1 MDSPEFVQYDHKLG
15 DYHTVESPSTYH
27 TQTLNGLEK
36 DPNNPDNSFIYHGTP
51 TVNTKSIDA
60 KGIKPNRAGV
70 LSKVNRATTY
80 HNHTY
85 DLAFNSAKEEA
96 RLKNAKDSL
105 IKVFKSSVPTKELK
119 INNNGD
125 ILLHR
130 GVQPHEIVDRILPKI
145 NYTPKVRPE
154 WAKSQSPTVIE
165 VFADPISKSQLDI
178 FGNETPEVPPVENKP
193 IQVQTKVK
201 SAKNP
206 NVPVINPLNEKE
218 HTIMQNLGQHVPA
231 LAGLMQEGIDTHK
244 KLSEIIAKAGGH
256 PDRGEYLFK
265 PKALNHLPFASR
277 LYSQHIA
284 SNRATQ
290 EKRDES
296 INDFKQRLQEAKE
309 YLNNPESDEELAN
322 IKNERETKKK
332 NALESALKKQ
342 AEATARVEAE
352 VPEKL
357 ARMKTYTDNLDFIKT
372 LMPYANPL
380 DPKRDPRWYGTGSND
395 AEQIGTMLH
404 NGVSKEN
411 ITVGKKIHER
421 MEEGGEIKVTPFE
434 RFMQGFGNRHNYD
447 VNSLNEDLKKYA
459 ADKGDAF
466 HSEKIEGL
474 RNDLSKIAAEHS
486 NKLQKAQLDMFG
498 GEAPEVPKVPAN
510 PSEDRMGNLSV
521 DHKQIYNTLTKKQ
534 NSNSITSPERTHLQ
548 RFNQYLKGDISHEQ
562 LKGYIAYKQN
572 EHHTPLFQN
581 APEVPKVEA
590 PVPEQRQVKKTMSE
604 WGDGTSHQDKEDH
617 TLSNEEYMEKHGL
630 RGGGTNVSQTYSDH
644 KKTILQALKEGK
656 EVPEKAYKYYLDSEY
671 HKTFAKE
678 VNKHLKNK
686 WDNRNIKSLL
696 DVPQPTVDN
705 VQAPTEMLSEKEFNK
720 KYKAQHKDVRSKT
733 EDEKLSVKQKILN
746 EGFNQSMNVNA
757 LPIFKKPDNVISK
770 TYGNKKGDIVYL
782 LPKDGVEDKMNGYQV
797 KKGHKPSPSD
807 IIRVEYDHQPTYE
820 AYKNQILNQ
829 ARLQKSQMDMFGEEP
844 PNVPKI
850 EAPATDKAQ
859 FPSVEPKID
868 PVEAPKKKFNYE
880 VLKETEKAMH
890 LKIPSWEATHE
901 GKKSH
906 KQLYHELWIPKSVLA
921 RGDDY
926 AKDFAFQAKEKIRT
940 SNAYQ
945 RRFGKPNPELRATL
959 GEYAPIKEKK
969 TRIVPDE
976 DKAQKMLAEM
986 THRYNGESLERLSI
1000 DGGLSDEDYKLFLA
1014 LRFTTD
1020 HDGKFKNDPLHPMK
1034 TDTYYESPLKKSQ
1047 MDMFGGKPKVD
1058 DIQVKHSENFIK
1070 PEHELTSDN
1079 GTWKLK
1085 GDPTATAKMHKWI
1098 KDKYNKK
1105 EIYTYGGLL
1114 QSGHPLADKIK
1125 ELHGD
1130 DKEPIFDHYN
1140 KITGRESGKPAGV
1153 GETQLR
1159 MSMKD
1164 GGGLPIGDKHFQVPD
1179 LSKEA
1184 KIERDSYPNGIA
1196 LHQALNNGDV
1206 SPELNKWHK
1215 DYKFNS
1221 HHIDKGTIST
1231 ENPEGKKY
1239 ERTLYDKDAG
1249 NFGSVKQTNE
1259 DNLSPEDLEK
1269 YQGLKEKYG
1278 EEPEFDYTHHDRLN
1292 ELKEKANKAYPL
1304 SDKFSP
1310 EDKEVYN
1317 RLQEDKDR
1325 FTRALQEKG
1334 ITAKQKEANQEVL
1347 DDLAH
1352 QESEMHNDYREKL
1365 GLHKNDLTG
1374 EKGFSY
1380 KQELEPEE
1388 KAEYEDLKNRKQ
1400 FSKLHQQYN
1409 QPPEEHHISKLLKYP
1424 MSSNQKT
1431 FDDDHMEEPEEN
1443 ANLFDRNQAQPEP
1456 EVPEKMDV
1464 SEKINAPKQ
1473 TKKVKV
1479 PQISIE
1485 DHFPTVGIRT
1495 PGSLQKVGKEY
1506 GHRPEDSTKEY
1517 KPTSMVDFNGSKYQ
1531 IQSDG
1536 GNYVIAKN
1544 LGTGKVDTIA
1554 KNDLENYP
1562 TDKKVPMVYKQDVEK
1577 FMNQQGDKEMPL
1589 EDIYSGMKFPD
1600 DIKGKE
1606 HIKKKIKM
1614 ALLQLE
1620 HNFDPE
1626 EGHTPIVNRSI
1637 GTPHPKEKDP
1647 REKGIM
1653 YKLAKSMKE
1662 FATQNR
1668 IYIKGRNLIK
1678 SLMIELYPKEKS
1690 IYEKSIESLDILHSL
1705 AELKDQEKS
1714 LSAWLD
1720 NIQAASIKKSATN
1733 LLDLSCSCLD
1743 GTTNRLSTIQSRF
1756 ELLKSM
1762 DDGSFQKFIDEAV
1775 AADEEEEQRTTYRLS
1790 KSYMESEAYKNKQIE
1805 NGNE

>member
-1 MDSPEFVQYDHKLG
+1 MD
-15 DYHTVESPSTYH
+15 
-27 TQTLNGLEK
+27 N
-36 DPNNPDNSFIYHGTP
+36 P
-51 TVNTKSIDA
+51 TVM
-60 KGIKPNRAGV
+60 
-70 LSKVNRATTY
+70 
-80 HNHTY
+80 
-85 DLAFNSAKEEA
+85 
-96 RLKNAKDSL
+96 
-105 IKVFKSSVPTKELK
+105 
-119 INNNGD
+119 
-125 ILLHR
+125 
-130 GVQPHEIVDRILPKI
+130 
-145 NYTPKVRPE
+145 
-154 WAKSQSPTVIE
+154 E
-165 VFADPISKSQLDI
+165 VFADTISKS
-178 FGNETPEVPPVENKP
+178 
-193 IQVQTKVK
+193 
-201 SAKNP
+201 
-206 NVPVINPLNEKE
+206 
-218 HTIMQNLGQHVPA
+218 
-231 LAGLMQEGIDTHK
+231 
-244 KLSEIIAKAGGH
+244 
-256 PDRGEYLFK
+256 
-265 PKALNHLPFASR
+265 
-277 LYSQHIA
+277 
-284 SNRATQ
+284 
-290 EKRDES
+290 
-296 INDFKQRLQEAKE
+296 
-309 YLNNPESDEELAN
+309 
-322 IKNERETKKK
+322 
-332 NALESALKKQ
+332 
-342 AEATARVEAE
+342 
-352 VPEKL
+352 
-357 ARMKTYTDNLDFIKT
+357 
-372 LMPYANPL
+372 
-380 DPKRDPRWYGTGSND
+380 
-395 AEQIGTMLH
+395 
-404 NGVSKEN
+404 
-411 ITVGKKIHER
+411 
-421 MEEGGEIKVTPFE
+421 
-434 RFMQGFGNRHNYD
+434 
-447 VNSLNEDLKKYA
+447 
-459 ADKGDAF
+459 
-466 HSEKIEGL
+466 
-474 RNDLSKIAAEHS
+474 
-486 NKLQKAQLDMFG
+486 QLDMFG

-510 PSEDRMGNLSV
+510 PSADRMNNLSV

-534 NSNSITSPERTHLQ
+534 NSNSITSPEKTHLQ
-548 RFNQYLKGDISHEQ
+548 KFNQYLKGDISHEQ

-590 PVPEQRQVKKTMSE
+590 PVPDQRQVKPETLKQNPTEQKGIKSAWEKNIEALVNPETGLAATISKMDTGEVEKVSFLKRK
-604 WGDGTSHQDKEDH
+604 GLTIEDYKKLDD
-617 TLSNEEYMEKHGL
+617 TEKHNL
-630 RGGGTNVSQTYSDH
+630 QNEWIKSKEFEKHFKKSQT
-644 KKTILQALKEGK
+644 
-656 EVPEKAYKYYLDSEY
+656 
-671 HKTFAKE
+671 
-678 VNKHLKNK
+678 N
-686 WDNRNIKSLL
+686 
-696 DVPQPTVDN
+696 
-705 VQAPTEMLSEKEFNK
+705 
-720 KYKAQHKDVRSKT
+720 
-733 EDEKLSVKQKILN
+733 
-746 EGFNQSMNVNA
+746 
-757 LPIFKKPDNVISK
+757 
-770 TYGNKKGDIVYL
+770 
-782 LPKDGVEDKMNGYQV
+782 
-797 KKGHKPSPSD
+797 
-807 IIRVEYDHQPTYE
+807 
-820 AYKNQILNQ
+820 
-829 ARLQKSQMDMFGEEP
+829 MFGEE
-844 PNVPKI
+844 
-850 EAPATDKAQ
+850 
-859 FPSVEPKID
+859 
-868 PVEAPKKKFNYE
+868 
-880 VLKETEKAMH
+880 
-890 LKIPSWEATHE
+890 
-901 GKKSH
+901 
-906 KQLYHELWIPKSVLA
+906 
-921 RGDDY
+921 
-926 AKDFAFQAKEKIRT
+926 
-940 SNAYQ
+940 
-945 RRFGKPNPELRATL
+945 
-959 GEYAPIKEKK
+959 
-969 TRIVPDE
+969 
-976 DKAQKMLAEM
+976 
-986 THRYNGESLERLSI
+986 
-1000 DGGLSDEDYKLFLA
+1000 
-1014 LRFTTD
+1014 
-1020 HDGKFKNDPLHPMK
+1020 
-1034 TDTYYESPLKKSQ
+1034 
-1047 MDMFGGKPKVD
+1047 PKVD
-1058 DIQVKHSENFIK
+1058 DIQVKPSENFIK

-1085 GDPTATAKMHKWI
+1085 GDPTATAKMHKWL

-1105 EIYTYGGLL
+1105 EIYTYGGLM

-1130 DKEPIFDHYN
+1130 NRSAIFDHYN

-1206 SPELNKWHK
+1206 SPELHKWHK

-1221 HHIDKGTIST
+1221 HHTDKSTIST

-1249 NFGSVKQTNE
+1249 NFGNVKQTKE

-1269 YQGLKEKYG
+1269 YQALKEKYG
-1278 EEPEFDYTHHDRLN
+1278 EEPEFDYTHYDRLN
-1292 ELKEKANKAYPL
+1292 ELKEKANKTYPL

-1310 EDKEVYN
+1310 EDKEIYN
-1317 RLQEDKDR
+1317 RLQEDKER

-1334 ITAKQKEANQEVL
+1334 ITAKQREANQEVL
-1347 DDLAH
+1347 DDLTH
-1352 QESEMHNDYREKL
+1352 QESELHNDYREKL
-1365 GLHKNDLTG
+1365 GLHKGDLTG

-1443 ANLFDRNQAQPEP
+1443 ANLFDQNQAQPEP

-1464 SEKINAPKQ
+1464 SEKVNAPKQ
-1473 TKKVKV
+1473 KTKKAKV

-1562 TDKKVPMVYKQDVEK
+1562 TDKKVPIVYKQDVEK
-1577 FMNQQGDKEMPL
+1577 FMHEQGDKEMPL
-1589 EDIYSGMKFPD
+1589 EEIYSGMKFPD

-1620 HNFDPE
+1620 HNYDPE

-1637 GTPHPKEKDP
+1637 GTPHPKETDP

-1653 YKLAKSMKE
+1653 YRLAKSMKE

-1705 AELKDQEKS
+1705 VEWKDQEKS

-1733 LLDLSCSCLD
+1733 LLDISCDCID
-1743 GTTNRLSTIQSRF
+1743 ETTGYLSTIQSRF

-1775 AADEEEEQRTTYRLS
+1775 ALDEEEEQRTTYRLS

-1805 NGNE
+1805 YGNE

>member
-1 MDSPEFVQYDHKLG
+1 MD
-15 DYHTVESPSTYH
+15 
-27 TQTLNGLEK
+27 N
-36 DPNNPDNSFIYHGTP
+36 P
-51 TVNTKSIDA
+51 TVM
-60 KGIKPNRAGV
+60 
-70 LSKVNRATTY
+70 
-80 HNHTY
+80 
-85 DLAFNSAKEEA
+85 
-96 RLKNAKDSL
+96 
-105 IKVFKSSVPTKELK
+105 
-119 INNNGD
+119 
-125 ILLHR
+125 
-130 GVQPHEIVDRILPKI
+130 
-145 NYTPKVRPE
+145 
-154 WAKSQSPTVIE
+154 E
-165 VFADPISKSQLDI
+165 VFADSINKSQLDNGDYP
-178 FGNETPEVPPVENKP
+178 FHRVETNHAIMEGHYGDTIGEGTIKLPEKGFYISGVTLKDGVEKGKGHGQEIYKKALLQHNTLYSTHP
-193 IQVQTKVK
+193 ITED
-201 SAKNP
+201 A
-206 NVPVINPLNEKE
+206 INAQE
-218 HTIMQNLGQHVPA
+218 A
-231 LAGLMQEGIDTHK
+231 LERKGLMTIDNQEISGIPFRVLKPTN
-244 KLSEIIAKAGGH
+244 KLK
-256 PDRGEYLFK
+256 
-265 PKALNHLPFASR
+265 
-277 LYSQHIA
+277 
-284 SNRATQ
+284 
-290 EKRDES
+290 
-296 INDFKQRLQEAKE
+296 EA
-309 YLNNPESDEELAN
+309 P
-322 IKNERETKKK
+322 
-332 NALESALKKQ
+332 
-342 AEATARVEAE
+342 
-352 VPEKL
+352 
-357 ARMKTYTDNLDFIKT
+357 
-372 LMPYANPL
+372 
-380 DPKRDPRWYGTGSND
+380 
-395 AEQIGTMLH
+395 
-404 NGVSKEN
+404 
-411 ITVGKKIHER
+411 
-421 MEEGGEIKVTPFE
+421 
-434 RFMQGFGNRHNYD
+434 
-447 VNSLNEDLKKYA
+447 
-459 ADKGDAF
+459 
-466 HSEKIEGL
+466 
-474 RNDLSKIAAEHS
+474 
-486 NKLQKAQLDMFG
+486 LQKAQLDMFG

-510 PSEDRMGNLSV
+510 PSEDRMSNLSV

-534 NSNSITSPERTHLQ
+534 NSNSITSPEKTHLQ
-548 RFNQYLKGDISHEQ
+548 KFNQYLKGDISHEQ

-590 PVPEQRQVKKTMSE
+590 PVPE
-604 WGDGTSHQDKEDH
+604 
-617 TLSNEEYMEKHGL
+617 
-630 RGGGTNVSQTYSDH
+630 
-644 KKTILQALKEGK
+644 
-656 EVPEKAYKYYLDSEY
+656 
-671 HKTFAKE
+671 
-678 VNKHLKNK
+678 
-686 WDNRNIKSLL
+686 
-696 DVPQPTVDN
+696 PQPTDNEQGKVVYRGQQINQVKRNPNQAGTWYAEDKKLAQHFADHVVGNKKPNGEVIEHRIDGKIFHFPHLASDYAKISDKLGEIFGTTQQKIREALGINHQKEEIYRIHSLLENKGIHKILKDQGYSYVKAKEKLNSKGDSTPTYLKLDDEHQPTVDNVQAPPEVPKVESPAPEASPTNVEKKKTSFGEDWYKWNNNHHPDNPNFQQKVNWQLFHKPTGEYSVGYKLGASGNMKWVDRGNGDESKVKSVIEKYNPKNSTPDITDEEYEKWKAAKLKKTQVDN

-720 KYKAQHKDVRSKT
+720 KYKAQHKDIRSKT

-820 AYKNQILNQ
+820 AYKNQILDKTNPKVIPETKQ
-829 ARLQKSQMDMFGEEP
+829 AEQPKNELLESIYKDEQGTYEHKGWKDKLYASTNLDHLREIKQKLESGDKKLQDRLYGENGKDFYLRLNYLERHAGNLKKSQTNMFGEE
-844 PNVPKI
+844 
-850 EAPATDKAQ
+850 
-859 FPSVEPKID
+859 
-868 PVEAPKKKFNYE
+868 
-880 VLKETEKAMH
+880 
-890 LKIPSWEATHE
+890 
-901 GKKSH
+901 
-906 KQLYHELWIPKSVLA
+906 
-921 RGDDY
+921 
-926 AKDFAFQAKEKIRT
+926 
-940 SNAYQ
+940 
-945 RRFGKPNPELRATL
+945 
-959 GEYAPIKEKK
+959 
-969 TRIVPDE
+969 
-976 DKAQKMLAEM
+976 
-986 THRYNGESLERLSI
+986 
-1000 DGGLSDEDYKLFLA
+1000 
-1014 LRFTTD
+1014 
-1020 HDGKFKNDPLHPMK
+1020 
-1034 TDTYYESPLKKSQ
+1034 
-1047 MDMFGGKPKVD
+1047 PKVD
-1058 DIQVKHSENFIK
+1058 DIQVKPSENFIK

-1085 GDPTATAKMHKWI
+1085 GDPTATAKMHKWL

-1114 QSGHPLADKIK
+1114 QSGHPLVDKIK

-1206 SPELNKWHK
+1206 SPELHKWHK

-1221 HHIDKGTIST
+1221 HHTDKSTIST

-1249 NFGSVKQTNE
+1249 NFGNVKQTKE

-1269 YQGLKEKYG
+1269 YQALKEKYG
-1278 EEPEFDYTHHDRLN
+1278 EEPEFDYTHYDRLN
-1292 ELKEKANKAYPL
+1292 ELKEKANKTYPL

-1310 EDKEVYN
+1310 EDKEIYN
-1317 RLQEDKDR
+1317 RLQEDKER

-1334 ITAKQKEANQEVL
+1334 ITAKQREANQEVL
-1347 DDLAH
+1347 DDLTH
-1352 QESEMHNDYREKL
+1352 QESELHNDYREKL
-1365 GLHKNDLTG
+1365 GLHKGDLTG

-1443 ANLFDRNQAQPEP
+1443 ANLFDQNQVQPEP

-1464 SEKINAPKQ
+1464 SEKVNAPKQ
-1473 TKKVKV
+1473 KTKKAKV

-1517 KPTSMVDFNGSKYQ
+1517 KPTSMVDFNGAKYQ

-1536 GNYVIAKN
+1536 GTYVLAKN

-1562 TDKKVPMVYKQDVEK
+1562 TDKKVPIVYKQDVEK
-1577 FMNQQGDKEMPL
+1577 FMHEQGDKEMPL
-1589 EDIYSGMKFPD
+1589 EEIYSGMKFPD

-1620 HNFDPE
+1620 HNYDPE

-1637 GTPHPKEKDP
+1637 GTPHPKETDP

-1653 YKLAKSMKE
+1653 YRLAKSMKE

-1668 IYIKGRNLIK
+1668 IYIKSRNLIK

-1705 AELKDQEKS
+1705 AEWKDQEKS

-1733 LLDLSCSCLD
+1733 LLDISCSCLD

-1762 DDGSFQKFIDEAV
+1762 DDGSFQRFIDEAV
-1775 AADEEEEQRTTYRLS
+1775 ALDEEEEQRTTYRLS

-1805 NGNE
+1805 YGNE

>member
-1 MDSPEFVQYDHKLG
+1 MD
-15 DYHTVESPSTYH
+15 
-27 TQTLNGLEK
+27 N
-36 DPNNPDNSFIYHGTP
+36 P
-51 TVNTKSIDA
+51 TVM
-60 KGIKPNRAGV
+60 
-70 LSKVNRATTY
+70 
-80 HNHTY
+80 
-85 DLAFNSAKEEA
+85 
-96 RLKNAKDSL
+96 
-105 IKVFKSSVPTKELK
+105 
-119 INNNGD
+119 
-125 ILLHR
+125 
-130 GVQPHEIVDRILPKI
+130 
-145 NYTPKVRPE
+145 
-154 WAKSQSPTVIE
+154 E
-165 VFADPISKSQLDI
+165 VFADSINKSQLDNGDYP
-178 FGNETPEVPPVENKP
+178 FHRVETNHAIMEGHYGDTIGEGTIKLPEKGFYISGVTLKDGVEKGKGHGQEIYKKALLQHNTLYSTHP
-193 IQVQTKVK
+193 ITED
-201 SAKNP
+201 A
-206 NVPVINPLNEKE
+206 INAQE
-218 HTIMQNLGQHVPA
+218 A
-231 LAGLMQEGIDTHK
+231 LERKGLMTIDNQEISGIPFRVLKPTN
-244 KLSEIIAKAGGH
+244 KLK
-256 PDRGEYLFK
+256 
-265 PKALNHLPFASR
+265 
-277 LYSQHIA
+277 
-284 SNRATQ
+284 
-290 EKRDES
+290 
-296 INDFKQRLQEAKE
+296 EA
-309 YLNNPESDEELAN
+309 P
-322 IKNERETKKK
+322 
-332 NALESALKKQ
+332 
-342 AEATARVEAE
+342 
-352 VPEKL
+352 
-357 ARMKTYTDNLDFIKT
+357 
-372 LMPYANPL
+372 
-380 DPKRDPRWYGTGSND
+380 
-395 AEQIGTMLH
+395 
-404 NGVSKEN
+404 
-411 ITVGKKIHER
+411 
-421 MEEGGEIKVTPFE
+421 
-434 RFMQGFGNRHNYD
+434 
-447 VNSLNEDLKKYA
+447 
-459 ADKGDAF
+459 
-466 HSEKIEGL
+466 
-474 RNDLSKIAAEHS
+474 
-486 NKLQKAQLDMFG
+486 LQKAQLDMFG

-510 PSEDRMGNLSV
+510 PSEDRMSNLSV

-534 NSNSITSPERTHLQ
+534 NSNSITSPEKTHLQ
-548 RFNQYLKGDISHEQ
+548 KFNQYLKGDISHEQ

-590 PVPEQRQVKKTMSE
+590 PVPEPQPTDNEQGKVVYRGQQINQVKRNPNQAGTWYAEDKKLAQHFADHVVGNKKPNGE
-604 WGDGTSHQDKEDH
+604 VIEHRIDGKIFHFPHLASDYAKISDKLGEIFGTTQQKIREALGINHQKEEIYRIHSLLENKGIHKILKDQ
-617 TLSNEEYMEKHGL
+617 G
-630 RGGGTNVSQTYSDH
+630 YSYV
-644 KKTILQALKEGK
+644 K
-656 EVPEKAYKYYLDSEY
+656 
-671 HKTFAKE
+671 AKE
-678 VNKHLKNK
+678 KLNSKGDSTPTYLK
-686 WDNRNIKSLL
+686 L
-696 DVPQPTVDN
+696 DDEHQPTVDN

-720 KYKAQHKDVRSKT
+720 KYKAQHKDIRSKT

-820 AYKNQILNQ
+820 AYKNQILDKTNPKVIPETKQ
-829 ARLQKSQMDMFGEEP
+829 AEQPKNELLESIYKDEQGTYEHKGWKDKLYASTNLDHLREIKQKLESGDKKLQDRLYGE
-844 PNVPKI
+844 N
-850 EAPATDKAQ
+850 
-859 FPSVEPKID
+859 
-868 PVEAPKKKFNYE
+868 
-880 VLKETEKAMH
+880 
-890 LKIPSWEATHE
+890 
-901 GKKSH
+901 G
-906 KQLYHELWIPKSVLA
+906 
-921 RGDDY
+921 
-926 AKDFAFQAKEKIRT
+926 KDF
-940 SNAYQ
+940 Y
-945 RRFGKPNPELRATL
+945 LRL
-959 GEYAPIKEKK
+959 NY
-969 TRIVPDE
+969 
-976 DKAQKMLAEM
+976 
-986 THRYNGESLERLSI
+986 LERHA
-1000 DGGLSDEDYKLFLA
+1000 G
-1014 LRFTTD
+1014 
-1020 HDGKFKNDPLHPMK
+1020 N
-1034 TDTYYESPLKKSQ
+1034 LKKSQ
-1047 MDMFGGKPKVD
+1047 MNMFGEEPKVD
-1058 DIQVKHSENFIK
+1058 DIQVKPSENFIK

-1085 GDPTATAKMHKWI
+1085 GDPTATAKMHKWL

-1114 QSGHPLADKIK
+1114 QSGHPLVDKIK

-1206 SPELNKWHK
+1206 SPELHKWHK

-1221 HHIDKGTIST
+1221 HHTDKSTIST

-1249 NFGSVKQTNE
+1249 NFGNVKQTKE

-1269 YQGLKEKYG
+1269 YQALKEKYG
-1278 EEPEFDYTHHDRLN
+1278 EEPEFDYTHYDRLN
-1292 ELKEKANKAYPL
+1292 ELKEKANKTYPL

-1310 EDKEVYN
+1310 EDKEIYN
-1317 RLQEDKDR
+1317 RLQEDKER

-1334 ITAKQKEANQEVL
+1334 ITAKQREANQEVL
-1347 DDLAH
+1347 DDLTH
-1352 QESEMHNDYREKL
+1352 QESELHNDYREKL
-1365 GLHKNDLTG
+1365 GLHKGDLTG

-1443 ANLFDRNQAQPEP
+1443 ANLFDQNQAQPEP

-1464 SEKINAPKQ
+1464 SEKVNAPKQ
-1473 TKKVKV
+1473 TKKAKV

-1562 TDKKVPMVYKQDVEK
+1562 TDKKVPIVYKQDVEK
-1577 FMNQQGDKEMPL
+1577 FMHEQGDKEMPL
-1589 EDIYSGMKFPD
+1589 EEIYSGMKFPD

-1620 HNFDPE
+1620 HNYDPE

-1637 GTPHPKEKDP
+1637 GTPHPKETDP

-1653 YKLAKSMKE
+1653 YRLAKSMKE

-1705 AELKDQEKS
+1705 AEWKDQEKS

-1733 LLDLSCSCLD
+1733 LLDISCSCLD

-1775 AADEEEEQRTTYRLS
+1775 ALDEEEEQRTTYRLS

-1805 NGNE
+1805 YGNE

>member
-165 VFADPISKSQLDI
+165 VFADPISK
-178 FGNETPEVPPVENKP
+178 
-193 IQVQTKVK
+193 
-201 SAKNP
+201 
-206 NVPVINPLNEKE
+206 
-218 HTIMQNLGQHVPA
+218 
-231 LAGLMQEGIDTHK
+231 
-244 KLSEIIAKAGGH
+244 
-256 PDRGEYLFK
+256 
-265 PKALNHLPFASR
+265 
-277 LYSQHIA
+277 
-284 SNRATQ
+284 
-290 EKRDES
+290 
-296 INDFKQRLQEAKE
+296 
-309 YLNNPESDEELAN
+309 
-322 IKNERETKKK
+322 
-332 NALESALKKQ
+332 
-342 AEATARVEAE
+342 
-352 VPEKL
+352 
-357 ARMKTYTDNLDFIKT
+357 
-372 LMPYANPL
+372 
-380 DPKRDPRWYGTGSND
+380 
-395 AEQIGTMLH
+395 
-404 NGVSKEN
+404 
-411 ITVGKKIHER
+411 
-421 MEEGGEIKVTPFE
+421 
-434 RFMQGFGNRHNYD
+434 
-447 VNSLNEDLKKYA
+447 
-459 ADKGDAF
+459 
-466 HSEKIEGL
+466 
-474 RNDLSKIAAEHS
+474 
-486 NKLQKAQLDMFG
+486 AQLDMFG

-510 PSEDRMGNLSV
+510 PSEDRMSNLSV

-581 APEVPKVEA
+581 APEVPKVEMSK
-590 PVPEQRQVKKTMSE
+590 PPPEIENSEKQMPKPEHDPSTTFYNSKGEITKPEDLSTYEYAVNRWNQKT
-604 WGDGTSHQDKEDH
+604 GTHAVIGKDYDMMDKDFKMKGV
-617 TLSNEEYMEKHGL
+617 LQPKSINEFAEE
-630 RGGGTNVSQTYSDH
+630 H
-644 KKTILQALKEGK
+644 KKLI
-656 EVPEKAYKYYLDSEY
+656 PE
-671 HKTFAKE
+671 
-678 VNKHLKNK
+678 
-686 WDNRNIKSLL
+686 
-696 DVPQPTVDN
+696 PQPTVDN
-705 VQAPTEMLSEKEFNK
+705 VVPKP
-720 KYKAQHKDVRSKT
+720 
-733 EDEKLSVKQKILN
+733 
-746 EGFNQSMNVNA
+746 A
-757 LPIFKKPDNVISK
+757 LPQPIQKNHGKAFDRLVDEDRDLVHGLLDNWNESELSDSGNIK
-770 TYGNKKGDIVYL
+770 GYHYGR
-782 LPKDGVEDKMNGYQV
+782 DGYKSTGEDKGTARV
-797 KKGHKPSPSD
+797 SKKDFINWLNSEEPLDPKVYDVDKEWSD
-807 IIRVEYDHQPTYE
+807 NINRAREIV
-820 AYKNQILNQ
+820 N
-829 ARLQKSQMDMFGEEP
+829 RLQKSQMDMFG
-844 PNVPKI
+844 
-850 EAPATDKAQ
+850 
-859 FPSVEPKID
+859 
-868 PVEAPKKKFNYE
+868 
-880 VLKETEKAMH
+880 
-890 LKIPSWEATHE
+890 
-901 GKKSH
+901 
-906 KQLYHELWIPKSVLA
+906 
-921 RGDDY
+921 
-926 AKDFAFQAKEKIRT
+926 
-940 SNAYQ
+940 
-945 RRFGKPNPELRATL
+945 
-959 GEYAPIKEKK
+959 GE
-969 TRIVPDE
+969 
-976 DKAQKMLAEM
+976 
-986 THRYNGESLERLSI
+986 
-1000 DGGLSDEDYKLFLA
+1000 
-1014 LRFTTD
+1014 
-1020 HDGKFKNDPLHPMK
+1020 
-1034 TDTYYESPLKKSQ
+1034 
-1047 MDMFGGKPKVD
+1047 PKVD
-1058 DIQVKHSENFIK
+1058 DIQVKPSENFIK

-1105 EIYTYGGLL
+1105 EIYTYGGLM

-1130 DKEPIFDHYN
+1130 NQEAIFDHYN

-1179 LSKEA
+1179 LSKKA
-1184 KIERDSYPNGIA
+1184 KIERDSYPSGIA

-1206 SPELNKWHK
+1206 SPELHKWHK

-1221 HHIDKGTIST
+1221 HHTDKGTIST

-1347 DDLAH
+1347 DDLAR

-1388 KAEYEDLKNRKQ
+1388 KTEYEDLKNRKQ
-1400 FSKLHQQYN
+1400 FSKLHQQYS

-1456 EVPEKMDV
+1456 EAPEKMDV

-1473 TKKVKV
+1473 TKKAKV

-1705 AELKDQEKS
+1705 AELKDREES
-1714 LSAWLD
+1714 LSGWLD
-1720 NIQAASIKKSATN
+1720 NIQATSIMKSATH
-1733 LLDLSCSCLD
+1733 LLDLSCKCIDESTD
-1743 GTTNRLSTIQSRF
+1743 YLSTIQSRF

-1762 DDGSFQKFIDEAV
+1762 DDGSFQKFIDEAM

-1805 NGNE
+1805 YGNE